1 MPVGGTIVHVVCIS
15 DLHNHTIPLP
25 PGDLLLVAG
34 DITMSGTRKQVRD
47 MLQYLSE
54 HRHLYTNGIVL
65 IAGNH
70 DFLFQNDPLVA
81 EQMCKDMGITY
92 LCESGCEIA
101 GFKIWGSPYVP
112 RIGDWA
118 FGYDPYMEPRIWK
131 RIPEDTDILMT
142 HGAPMGVLDSV
153 TDCWHIGSDGLLS
166 EILTRQHVI
175 KLHVFGHVHEGYGIA
190 TFPGT
195 RFVNACICDEEYEPN
210 RVPWEVEI

>member
-1 MPVGGTIVHVVCIS
+1 MKIVCIS
-15 DLHNHTIPLP
+15 DLHGHTIPLP

-34 DITMSGTRKQVRD
+34 DLTMTGTRFQVYE
-47 MLQYLSE
+47 MLQYLTNGL
-54 HRHLYTNGIVL
+54 HLYTNGIVM

-81 EQMCKDMGITY
+81 EQMCKDAGITY

-118 FGYDPYMEPRIWK
+118 FGYDPYMENRIWK
-131 RIPEDTDILMT
+131 RIPQDTDILLT
-142 HGAPMGVLDSV
+142 HGAPCGVLD
-153 TDCWHIGSDGLLS
+153 DIDDQWHIGSTGLLG
-166 EILTRQHVI
+166 EIANRGI

-195 RFVNACICDEEYEPN
+195 RFVNASICDAEYEPT
-210 RVPWEVEI
+210 RVPQEVEI